1 MPVGAPAFAAVA
13 PPILSRNSPEV
24 GEAASLEVSDIL
36 PTISTEDL
44 QYVLSPSRMRET
56 KMCGGDE
63 AHGRPTVLHQ
73 YMSTRECTG
82 YDQTGSQA
90 GDDEAASGTRNG
102 QSNGIQRIT
111 GA

>member
-13 PPILSRNSPEV
+13 PPRLSRNSPEV

-44 QYVLSPSRMRET
+44 HDVLSPSRMRET
-56 KMCGGDE
+56 KTWAE
-63 AHGRPTVLHQ
+63 ATRRMAVFHQ
-73 YMSTRECTG
+73 YMSTRECTE

-102 QSNGIQRIT
+102 PSNGIQRIIGT
-111 GA
+111 

>member
-56 KMCGGDE
+56 KTWAE
-63 AHGRPTVLHQ
+63 ATRRMAGRPS
-73 YMSTRECTG
+73 STSTCQLRNAQGMTRPEVGQVMTRPHPEREMANRTEF
-82 YDQTGSQA
+82 SV
-90 GDDEAASGTRNG
+90 S
-102 QSNGIQRIT
+102 
-111 GA
+111 